1 MGIEFGADRY
11 AGIRTI
17 LLKSDSRSSEGTGS
31 IPTVVSSPSL
41 TPTLEEFTSQKSKPL
56 PPWNVVLLDDDDHSY
71 QYVIFMLQRLFG
83 HSLESAYLM
92 AKEVD
97 STGRVIVFS
106 THKER
111 AELERDR
118 IHSFGADPLI
128 DRCKGSMSAI
138 IEPAC
143 GQ

>member
-1 MGIEFGADRY
+1 M
-11 AGIRTI
+11 
-17 LLKSDSRSSEGTGS
+17 
-31 IPTVVSSPSL
+31 SSPSL

-83 HSLESAYLM
+83 HSLESAYMM